1 MSQSVYNMCMNKKI
15 DSPFSKVTSFVAQSN
30 GEDFFFR
37 ASDDDE
43 LLLHDNILNTAM
55 TIQRNEGRA
64 VKQNTAL
71 RRRMRPIIGI
81 SGDSY
86 WTLELVRRYVSNLDN
101 SFTSISKILDSHM
114 ASFWMGGSDLSTFV
128 GSKQKSAENLHAAYS
143 SLRRLIYV
151 DKDSRKSMVEFRVPD
166 LTNSALPIWRTS
178 MLSLFA
184 PSLLT
189 SDEILELWPLLF
201 GEEAQELDGKNLNGV
216 MHEHLLNTTI
226 DFHKVNKVL
235 LNQRKLLIN
244 KYEKENKKDYD
255 IKSIG
260 SSRFDDVLR
269 RLRKFDDYVGLGK
282 AEIDSFNER
291 FKHLQEI
298 ANKQGKLI
306 QK

>member
-1 MSQSVYNMCMNKKI
+1 MNKKI
-15 DSPFSKVTSFVAQSN
+15 DSPFSKVTSFVAQRN

-37 ASDDDE
+37 ASNDDE
-43 LLLHDNILNTAM
+43 LLLHDNVLNTAIA
-55 TIQRNEGRA
+55 IQRNEVKA
-64 VKQNTAL
+64 VKKNVSL

-86 WTLELVRRYVSNLDN
+86 WTLELVRRYISNLDN
-101 SFTSISKILDSHM
+101 SFTSISKILDLHM
-114 ASFWMGGSDLSTFV
+114 TSFWIGTSDLSSFV
-128 GSKQKSAENLHAAYS
+128 GSRQKSAENLHAAYS

-166 LTNSALPIWRTS
+166 LTNSALPIWRTA
-178 MLSLFA
+178 MLALFA

-189 SDEILELWPLLF
+189 SDEILELWPLLL
-201 GEEAQELDGKNLNGV
+201 GDEAQEFDGKNFNGV
-216 MHEHLLNTTI
+216 MHEYILNTTI
-226 DFHKVNKVL
+226 DFHKVNKL
-235 LNQRKLLIN
+235 LLKERKLLIN

-255 IKSIG
+255 IE
-260 SSRFDDVLR
+260 SSRRSGFHEELR
-269 RLRKFDDYVGLGK
+269 QLRKFDDYMGLEK
-282 AEIDSFNER
+282 TEIDSFNER